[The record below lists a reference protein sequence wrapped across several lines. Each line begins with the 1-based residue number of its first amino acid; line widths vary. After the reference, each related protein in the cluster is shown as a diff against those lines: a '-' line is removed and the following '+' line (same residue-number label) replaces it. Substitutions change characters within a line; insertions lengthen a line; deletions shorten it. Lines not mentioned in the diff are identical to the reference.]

1 MPDFS
6 YEALASNGAVTRG
19 AMAAESELA
28 LEAQLRLN
36 GQYLIRAE
44 VVGEDGFGV
53 DAPEEPAAGREAPA
67 KRVNSDGPVA
77 RKDLIAFTEYLWGS
91 AQAGL
96 PILTTLSDLELQL
109 ESKRLRRI
117 TLEVRESMVEEGK
130 SLSEALADYPRAFPG
145 LYVGTIEAGELT
157 GQLDYTLEQL
167 VDYLEWQQEIT
178 LQIRQATL
186 YPSLVL
192 LVMSAL
198 VVVLITYVY
207 PKLVPIFTGFDVE
220 LPLPT
225 RMVLGSGAFFHDHW
239 RAILGVLLAGFVLI
253 RMIAR
258 TPGGRL
264 ALDTVKLR
272 MPIFGP
278 LIHQLEMARVVTY
291 MALFYRTGID
301 LMRGFTLLEQMI
313 VNRRVSRA
321 VGEARAM
328 VAGGESIAQSL
339 SRTGLFPSVVI
350 RSFAL
355 GEATGKLDES
365 LDRARAYYS
374 REVPAAVKRMLSALQ
389 PLLVV
394 VLGVILAVI
403 ALSIFLPIVRIYQ
416 TVGQ

>member
-6 YEALASNGAVTRG
+6 YEALGADGAVTRG
-19 AMAAESELA
+19 AMAAEDELA
-28 LEAQLRLN
+28 LEAQLRIS

-44 VVGEDGFGV
+44 VVDLDRV
-53 DAPEEPAAGREAPA
+53 AQAPPPAEAPRP
-67 KRVNSDGPVA
+67 RVNSDGPVA
-77 RKDLIAFTEYLWGS
+77 RKDLLAFTEYLWGS

-96 PILTTLSDLELQL
+96 PILTTLGDLEIQTD
-109 ESKRLRRI
+109 SKRLRKI
-117 TLEVRESMVEEGK
+117 TAEVREAMVEEGK

-145 LYVGTIEAGELT
+145 LYVGTVEAGELT
-157 GQLDYTLEQL
+157 GQLDYTLKQL

-192 LVMSAL
+192 LVMGAL

-207 PKLVPIFTGFDVE
+207 PKLLPIFTGFNVD

-225 RMVLGSGAFFHDHW
+225 RIVLGSGAFLHDHW
-239 RAILGVLLAGFVLI
+239 KALLAGIVAVVVLF
-253 RMIAR
+253 RLVVR
-258 TPGGRL
+258 TPRGRL
-264 ALDTVKLR
+264 AVDTVKLR

-278 LIHQLEMARVVTY
+278 LVHQLEMARVVTY

-301 LMRGFTLLEQMI
+301 LMRGFSLLEQMI

-321 VGEARAM
+321 VGEARALI
-328 VAGGESIAQSL
+328 AGGESIAQSL
-339 SRTGLFPSVVI
+339 ARTGLFPSVVI

-355 GEATGKLDES
+355 GESTGKLDES
-365 LDRARAYYS
+365 LDRARAYYN

-394 VLGVILAVI
+394 VLGVLLAVI